1 MAVTRPISMPA
12 LPNVADANLALESL
26 KERIGELQRALQTKG
41 WHWNEIVVLHQFL
54 DCLGS
59 DPTCK
64 RVAAI
69 REMMEVAMEFHL
81 AARKIERETGIPE
94 PEHLK
99 RLAELAC
106 TVRFAGGPVQ

>member
-41 WHWNEIVVLHQFL
+41 WHWNEIVVLHRFI
-54 DCLGS
+54 DSLGA

-64 RVAAI
+64 RVQCIA
-69 REMMEVAMEFHL
+69 EMIGLVESFHL